1 MEQTITLEHALALA
15 YFKEGFPYGE
25 DNTVLFES
33 VSNGGDL
40 EFFTLVLEQFIPVVE
55 AHLEQYELEAPDR
68 LYLFYGDAFP
78 HELKKR
84 LMVIPTPDEQ
94 QLIQCVEQSLD
105 AIAHSMRDIR
115 HTS

>member
-1 MEQTITLEHALALA
+1 MEQTVTLEHALALA

-25 DNTVLFES
+25 DYTVLFED

-55 AHLEQYELEAPDR
+55 THLEQYELEAPDK
-68 LYLFYGDAFP
+68 LYLFYGDVFP

-84 LMVIPTPDEQ
+84 LMVTPSPDKQ
-94 QLIQCVEQSLD
+94 QLIQCVERSLD
-105 AIAHSMRDIR
+105 AIAHSMCDIR
-115 HTS
+115 QTS